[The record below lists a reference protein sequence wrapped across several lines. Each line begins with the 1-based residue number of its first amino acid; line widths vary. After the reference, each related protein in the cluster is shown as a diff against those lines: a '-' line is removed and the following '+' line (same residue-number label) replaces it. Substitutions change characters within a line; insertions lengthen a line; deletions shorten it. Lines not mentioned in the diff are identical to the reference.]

1 MNDAQKAKGEK
12 RDFDPQKKEWK
23 NKEETQR
30 DEMVCVCVCVSAFA
44 RRKMETET
52 ESEGE
57 EAGGGVLP
65 EGECWNTEHAV
76 LI

>member
-1 MNDAQKAKGEK
+1 MFVA
-12 RDFDPQKKEWK
+12 RM
-23 NKEETQR
+23 R
-30 DEMVCVCVCVSAFA
+30 VSPSA
-44 RRKMETET
+44 RRQEKETA
-52 ESEGE
+52 SRQGE

>member
-1 MNDAQKAKGEK
+1 MCFNICKEAKG
-12 RDFDPQKKEWK
+12 
-23 NKEETQR
+23 
-30 DEMVCVCVCVSAFA
+30 
-44 RRKMETET
+44 RKMETET